1 MCEKRIKLQIFSK
14 DQIESC
20 FVNGKKIAIQ
30 KDVLGHDFVEISLK
44 KSKTTIE
51 VKAKNDSSVT
61 TIKKSEI
68 KKSILKKSFLQQLW
82 IWIQRVFKL

>member
-1 MCEKRIKLQIFSK
+1 M
-14 DQIESC
+14 
-20 FVNGKKIAIQ
+20 NGKKIAIQ

-51 VKAKNDSSVT
+51 VKAKNDSGVT

-68 KKSILKKSFLQQLW
+68 KNQS
-82 IWIQRVFKL
+82 

>member
-1 MCEKRIKLQIFSK
+1 MCEKRIKYKF
-14 DQIESC
+14 
-20 FVNGKKIAIQ
+20 FPKIR
-30 KDVLGHDFVEISLK
+30 LNDFVEISLK

-51 VKAKNDSSVT
+51 VKAKNDSGVT

-68 KKSILKKSFLQQLW
+68 KKPILKKSFLKQLW

>member
-1 MCEKRIKLQIFSK
+1 MYIFRLSF
-14 DQIESC
+14 I
-20 FVNGKKIAIQ
+20 NGKKIAIQ

-51 VKAKNDSSVT
+51 VKAKNDSGVT

-68 KKSILKKSFLQQLW
+68 KKPILKKSFLKQLW

>member
-1 MCEKRIKLQIFSK
+1 M
-14 DQIESC
+14 
-20 FVNGKKIAIQ
+20 NGKKIAIQ

-51 VKAKNDSSVT
+51 VKAKNDSGVT

-68 KKSILKKSFLQQLW
+68 KKPILKISFLQQLW

>member
-1 MCEKRIKLQIFSK
+1 M
-14 DQIESC
+14 
-20 FVNGKKIAIQ
+20 
-30 KDVLGHDFVEISLK
+30 LGHDFVEISLR

-51 VKAKNDSSVT
+51 VKAKNDSGVT

-68 KKSILKKSFLQQLW
+68 KKPIFKKSFLQQLW